1 MSHYNGHKI
10 LVIQGE
16 QVQGI
21 CCRTLYIHVDNNT
34 ILCTL
39 FLKKNPTPNKMTTLL
54 EKAKILKKVIK
65 KLNKNKKT
73 NQILNQKNNP
83 LGPPWQWLRLCDFIA
98 RGMGPIPV
106 GKLRSCILRGQKIKM
121 IKIILKRKTV
131 HLVKDFSSTDN

>member
-39 FLKKNPTPNKMTTLL
+39 FFKKNPTPNKMTTLL

-83 LGPPWQWLRLCDFIA
+83 LGPPWQWLRL
-98 RGMGPIPV
+98 
-106 GKLRSCILRGQKIKM
+106 
-121 IKIILKRKTV
+121 
-131 HLVKDFSSTDN
+131 